1 MESSFN
7 HIQINVSSCE
17 KSRDFYKDLL
27 GFLGYHIVMD
37 DENILMMADKHGFT
51 IGFTETED
59 RFKQNYF
66 HRKNTGVN
74 HMAFKVNSRE
84 DVDKF
89 YGEFLKDRNM
99 GTLYGSP
106 KEFPEYAKGYYA
118 VFFEDPDRIK
128 LEVLFMP

>member
-1 MESSFN
+1 MIEVIYFV
-7 HIQINVSSCE
+7 I
-17 KSRDFYKDLL
+17 
-27 GFLGYHIVMD
+27 
-37 DENILMMADKHGFT
+37 
-51 IGFTETED
+51 
-59 RFKQNYF
+59 FKQNYF